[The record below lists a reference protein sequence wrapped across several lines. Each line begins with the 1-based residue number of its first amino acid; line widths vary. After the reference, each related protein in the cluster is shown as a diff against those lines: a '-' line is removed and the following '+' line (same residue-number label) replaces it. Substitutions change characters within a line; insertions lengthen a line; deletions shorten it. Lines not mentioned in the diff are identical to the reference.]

1 MKKREMKGF
10 IFLLS
15 SIYAPPTEEDFLNL
29 PPDYLAKFIRLKSAK
44 KHSGPC
50 DDEWLF
56 DGNSKCLKYENPGKI
71 LRYFQIFKKRIL
83 DYLF

>member
-1 MKKREMKGF
+1 MKGF

-15 SIYAPPTEEDFLNL
+15 SIYAPPTEEDFLHL

-44 KHSGPC
+44 KHFGPC
-50 DDEWLF
+50 DDDWLF

-71 LRYFQIFKKRIL
+71 L
-83 DYLF
+83 